1 MTKIFTVLIV
11 SLLTASAV
19 FANDSRAD
27 EVLKQAREAIG
38 ADRLQ
43 KIEGLH
49 MNGQYRRVFGERQM
63 TGERE
68 ISILLPDKYVV
79 EDAMSMGGMSTS
91 IVNTRGLNGQRAWSA
106 SSGGGGSMIFRMGGG
121 PGAAQLTPEQMEAA
135 QRRMYQTEFSR
146 YLLAMILT
154 APPSSAVEY
163 KYAGE
168 SDVEDTPADVLDATG
183 PDKFNMRIFFDKK
196 THLTLLL
203 SYRGPK
209 PRMLTMTRE
218 GGGPRN

>member
-1 MTKIFTVLIV
+1 MTKIFTLLIV

-49 MNGQYRRVFGERQM
+49 INGQYRRVFGERQM

-91 IVNTRGLNGQRAWSA
+91 IVNTRAVNGERAWSG
-106 SSGGGGSMIFRMGGG
+106 SSGGGGMVIRFGN
-121 PGAAQLTPEQMEAA
+121 GAA
-135 QRRMYQTEFSR
+135 
-146 YLLAMILT
+146 
-154 APPSSAVEY
+154 
-163 KYAGE
+163 
-168 SDVEDTPADVLDATG
+168 
-183 PDKFNMRIFFDKK
+183 
-196 THLTLLL
+196 
-203 SYRGPK
+203 
-209 PRMLTMTRE
+209 
-218 GGGPRN
+218 